1 MFVRFD
7 VPDTINSILE
17 DFAFN
22 NVKPTYMPVYPAINI
37 TGDEKQTVV
46 TAEVPGVKKEDVKI
60 VFEKNVLT
68 ISGERKPYELPENSR
83 VWLNEMR
90 VRNFERS
97 IEFDHDVDADKI
109 SAEIKDGLLRIVLP
123 KTEASQ
129 PRPIQVK

>member
-17 DFAFN
+17 DFAFK
-22 NVKPTYMPVYPAINI
+22 NVKPAYVPTYPAINI
-37 TGDEKQTVV
+37 TGDEKQTVL

>member
-7 VPDTINSILE
+7 VPETIDNILE

-22 NVKPTYMPVYPAINI
+22 DVKPAYAPAYPAIEI
-37 TGDEKQTVV
+37 AEDEKQIAV
-46 TAEVPGVKKEDVKI
+46 TAELPGVKKEDVKI

-83 VWLNEMR
+83 VWLNEIR
-90 VRNFERS
+90 VRNFRRS
-97 IEFDHDVDADKI
+97 IELDHDVDADKI

-123 KTEASQ
+123 KTESSQ
-129 PRPIQVK
+129 ARAIQVK